1 MRHSIQKP
9 AVFLDEL
16 NRQLCALL
24 QRGQFATF
32 FFGIF
37 DAGQQ
42 TLTYAGA
49 GNPPPFLW
57 NGKRA
62 TSLSTKGLPLGIS
75 ENATYENHTCMFK
88 PGYRLFLYSDALTE
102 NPNAKGERLG
112 KKGLLPLGK
121 QAFKTPDL
129 KEGRRGLTNRF
140 FTFAPPPP
148 QDDITIVFIE
158 GQSLEGRETA

>member
-1 MRHSIQKP
+1 
-9 AVFLDEL
+9 
-16 NRQLCALL
+16 
-24 QRGQFATF
+24 
-32 FFGIF
+32 
-37 DAGQQ
+37 
-42 TLTYAGA
+42 
-49 GNPPPFLW
+49 
-57 NGKRA
+57 
-62 TSLSTKGLPLGIS
+62 
-75 ENATYENHTCMFK
+75 MFK

-112 KKGLLPLGK
+112 KKGLLPLVK

-129 KEGRRGLTNRF
+129 KEGMRELTNRF